1 MKKVIVVL
9 AVIALVAPA
18 YAAVTITCSSVGQI
32 VTVGFTNP
40 SGKVRAFG
48 LEVAVNRGVITDIM
62 GRTTDVN
69 ELDVGYWVHPGSI
82 VIAGNQVT
90 NEGKACVSGLGTNQI
105 IIEEA
110 SLYAAIDP
118 LHPTPPAQTQNL
130 FKFKVSKNDC
140 TVTVTQNAIRG
151 GVVMEDGTTPGIT
164 GGTCVISMYPNTC
177 WNDVSCPGQSLGDA
191 TCDGSINILD
201 LNKLKLSMF
210 KNKGQVGY
218 NCCADF
224 NRTNSVNIL
233 DLNQLKQKMFTS
245 GYTGTLQ
252 QSCPP

>member
-1 MKKVIVVL
+1 MKKIIMVL

-18 YAAVTITCSSVGQI
+18 YAAVTMTFSADSAVGNV

-48 LEVAVNRGVITDIM
+48 LEVAVSKGVI
-62 GRTTDVN
+62 TDVN

-82 VIAGNQVT
+82 VISGNQVT
-90 NEGKACVSGLGTNQI
+90 NQGKACVSGSGTNQI
-105 IIEEA
+105 IIEMA
-110 SLYAAIDP
+110 SLYAASDP
-118 LHPTPPAQTQNL
+118 QHPTPPGQTQNL
-130 FKFKVSKNDC
+130 FKSKVIGITRPNYC
-140 TVTVTQNAIRG
+140 YVTVTQNAIHG
-151 GVVMEDGTTPGIT
+151 GVVMEDGSTPGIT
-164 GGTCVISMYPNTC
+164 GGTYRLNMYNNTC
-177 WNDVSCPGQSLGDA
+177 WNDVNCPGQYLGDA

-218 NCCADF
+218 NCCANF